1 MKENRL
7 ILFFIVVSQFA
18 LSQIKGVVKDSL
30 SGEPI
35 PYVNIWV
42 ENETIGT
49 TSEIDGSFSLD
60 IKEEKVLVFSALGYE
75 SKKSSSKN
83 EIILLKPKVFEL
95 KEVVIEQPKF
105 KEEIEIGN
113 FETSGFRI
121 GLGNINSA
129 ILFKPNDEMLAHP
142 FLKKIIFLTK
152 SDIDKAKIRIKI
164 LNVDVHNS
172 PGESL
177 LDDEIIV
184 IVNKGKNKNTIDLS
198 SYNFIIPKEGFFISF
213 EKLLIEENKY
223 YSEYTYKNKL
233 GKKITQKSMSIEPEL
248 CFVPEEN
255 DIVWYSTIN
264 GNWIKTKKQILQN
277 PKSYENLLMRKYH
290 DKYLAPSLKLILTN

>member
-1 MKENRL
+1 MQEKRL
-7 ILFFIVVSQFA
+7 LLVLLLLGFYASA
-18 LSQIKGVVKDSL
+18 QIRGVVKDSI

-42 ENETIGT
+42 DGETTGT
-49 TSEIDGSFSLD
+49 TSEENGSFSLD

-75 SKKSSSKN
+75 SKKSSSKT

-105 KEEIEIGN
+105 KKEIEIGN
-113 FETSGFRI
+113 YETSGFRI
-121 GLGNINSA
+121 SIGNINSA
-129 ILFKPNDEMLAHP
+129 VLFKPNDNMLAHP
-142 FLKKIIFLTK
+142 FLKKVIFLTK

-164 LNVDVHNS
+164 LSVDVYNS

-177 LDDEIIV
+177 LDEEIIV
-184 IVNKGKNKNTIDLS
+184 IVNKGKNKNSIDLS

-223 YSEYTYKNKL
+223 YSENNYKDKL
-233 GKKITQKSMSIEPEL
+233 GKKITRKSMSIEPEL

-264 GNWIKTKKQILQN
+264 GKWIKTKKQILEN

-290 DKYLAPSLKLILTN
+290 DKYLAPSLKIILTN

>member
-1 MKENRL
+1 MNEKRL
-7 ILFFIVVSQFA
+7 IWIFLIVSQFA
-18 LSQIKGVVKDSL
+18 LSQIKGVVKDST

-83 EIILLKPKVFEL
+83 EIILLKPKVFQL

-172 PGESL
+172 P
-177 LDDEIIV
+177 
-184 IVNKGKNKNTIDLS
+184 VNT
-198 SYNFIIPKEGFFISF
+198 FFI
-213 EKLLIEENKY
+213 EAI
-223 YSEYTYKNKL
+223 
-233 GKKITQKSMSIEPEL
+233 
-248 CFVPEEN
+248 
-255 DIVWYSTIN
+255 
-264 GNWIKTKKQILQN
+264 
-277 PKSYENLLMRKYH
+277 
-290 DKYLAPSLKLILTN
+290 

>member
-1 MKENRL
+1 MNKF
-7 ILFFIVVSQFA
+7 LFFFLFLTFS
-18 LSQIKGVVKDSL
+18 LSAQIRGVVKDSI

-49 TSEIDGSFSLD
+49 TSEPNGSFSLE

-75 SKKSSSKN
+75 IKKTSSKS
-83 EIILLKPKVFEL
+83 EVILLKPKVFEL

-105 KEEIEIGN
+105 KKEIEIGN
-113 FETSGFRI
+113 YKTSGFRI

-129 ILFKPNDEMLAHP
+129 IFFNPNEDMLVYP
-142 FLKKIIFLTK
+142 FLKEVLFLTK
-152 SDIDKAKIRIKI
+152 SELENAKIRLNI
-164 LNVDVHNS
+164 LSVNSDNS

-177 LDDEIIV
+177 LDEEIIIRV
-184 IVNKGKNKNTIDLS
+184 KKGKNKNIVDLT
-198 SYNFIIPKEGFFISF
+198 SYKFKVPNNGFFISF

-223 YSEYTYKNKL
+223 FYDINYKDKN
-233 GKKITQKSMSIEPEL
+233 GKKVNYKAMTIEPEL

-255 DIVWYSTIN
+255 DIVWQAAIN
-264 GNWIKTKKQILQN
+264 GKWTKTNKHILKN

-290 DKYLAPSLKLILTN
+290 DKYLVPSMKIILTN